1 MSLLSSNSKHTE
13 GEARAIAGHLVE
25 QYPEH
30 GFVIDSDEAKEIGL
44 KIQNPSE
51 KLNQIFDALI
61 PKLNG
66 GLTLLGQF
74 KEMNYDDETQNF
86 PAESDAAPTSGE
98 SRHSE
103 RGGNSDPNV
112 EGK

>member
-1 MSLLSSNSKHTE
+1 M
-13 GEARAIAGHLVE
+13 E